1 MIVVVIDGSGS
12 CYMSDDY
19 IVVIVVAGD
28 NGDVVRGGSGDCYM
42 SGDNSGDMW

>member
-1 MIVVVIDGSGS
+1 MIVVVTVVIDGSGS

-28 NGDVVRGGSGDCYM
+28 NGDL
-42 SGDNSGDMW
+42 W